1 MKNHIRVERA
11 RMRITQEEL
20 AARVQVSRQAI
31 NAIEA
36 GKYNL
41 STMLALKIAQVF
53 GTTVDALF
61 ELEPSDWKP

>member
-41 STMLALKIAQVF
+41 STMLALKIAGVF
-53 GTTVDALF
+53 GTTVDELF

>member
-1 MKNHIRVERA
+1 
-11 RMRITQEEL
+11 MRITQEEL

-61 ELEPSDWKP
+61 ELEPLDWKP

>member
-53 GTTVDALF
+53 GTTVDVLF

>member
-20 AARVQVSRQAI
+20 AVRVQVSRQAI
-31 NAIEA
+31 NAIEG

-61 ELEPSDWKP
+61 ELEPSDWKT